1 MRSEELESSP
11 FTAEESERASRY
23 HRPLYLAA
31 LARLLLV
38 VAVYALLVGGGIG
51 GLGWAAESA
60 VWAAVVVLAATLAC
74 LPLDLW
80 RGLLH
85 ERRWGLST
93 QGLRGW
99 LTDRARSTGL
109 AILLAAGLWT
119 ALVALARAVPR
130 WWPAAAAFGAAIVVL
145 ALALL
150 APLLLEPLFNHF
162 QPLADD
168 ELDRELRALADR
180 ARVPLGGVLVADAS
194 RRTEKSNAYVSGI
207 GPTRRL
213 VIWDTLLRS
222 ASKAELKLVVAHELA
237 HQRER
242 HVLKGTLLAMAGAVV
257 AVLLLW
263 AVLGSPRPDDYP
275 SAALVIVALELAA
288 LPPGSALSRRFERIA
303 DRCSIRLTGD
313 REAFVQTHLR
323 LARTNLADLDPPR
336 IVYLILFTHPTP
348 PERLALAAASR
359 DQAKE
364 TVAAS
369 P

>member
-1 MRSEELESSP
+1 LPDTPPSARQLEP
-11 FTAEESERASRY
+11 GFFTAQEIERAGRY

-31 LARLLLV
+31 LIRLLLA

-60 VWAAVVVLAATLAC
+60 LWAAVVVFAATLVC

-80 RGLLH
+80 RGLVR

-93 QGLRGW
+93 QTFRGW
-99 LTDRARSTGL
+99 LTDRARSTAL
-109 AILLAAGLWT
+109 AVLLAAGLWT
-119 ALVALARAVPR
+119 ALVALARAFPG
-130 WWPAAAAFGAAIVVL
+130 WWPAAAAGAAAIVVL
-145 ALALL
+145 ALTLL
-150 APLLLEPLFNHF
+150 APLLLEPLFNRF
-162 QPLADD
+162 QPLADE
-168 ELDRELRALADR
+168 ELAKALHALAER
-180 ARVPLGGVLVADAS
+180 AGVPLREVLVADAS
-194 RRTEKSNAYVSGI
+194 RRTEKSNAYVSGL

-213 VIWDTLLRS
+213 VIWDTLLRR
-222 ASKAELKLVVAHELA
+222 ASEAELKIVVAHELA

-257 AVLLLW
+257 AVLLIW
-263 AVLGSPRPDDYP
+263 AVLGSPQPDDYP
-275 SAALVIVALELAA
+275 SVALLIIGLELAA

-313 REAFVQTHLR
+313 RHAFIETHLR

-336 IVYLILFTHPTP
+336 LVYLILFTHPTP
-348 PERLALAAASR
+348 PERLALAA
-359 DQAKE
+359 D